1 MKTGFLMVCYISV
14 MVFLIYFTSCKH
26 NPGIGDLDPDPQDTT
41 GNPIDTTI
49 QGVPCN
55 PDVVY
60 FTKDVLPI
68 LTSNCAFSGCHDA
81 ISAADGVR
89 LNNFENV
96 IKTGK
101 IKSGKPDDSELYEII
116 TESKD
121 KDRMPPAPAP
131 RLSADQ
137 INVIRK
143 WIVQGAK
150 NEFCDDSAGSC
161 ITVGISYSQFI
172 KPLITTHCIGCHNPS
187 NSGGGI
193 SLDSYQGVKS
203 IAISGKLYGAV
214 SHTSGFAAMPQG
226 GQKLSSCNILKLKS
240 WIDSGA
246 PEN

>member
-1 MKTGFLMVCYISV
+1 MKTGFLLICVICV
-14 MVFLIYFTSCKH
+14 AAFLLYLPSCKH
-26 NPGIGDLDPDPQDTT
+26 NPVIGDLEPDPQDTT
-41 GNPIDTTI
+41 LNPVDTTL

-55 PDVVY
+55 PDIVY

-96 IKTGK
+96 ISTGK
-101 IKSGKPDDSELYEII
+101 IKAGKPDDSELYEII
-116 TESKD
+116 TESKE

-137 INVIRK
+137 ISVIRK

-161 ITVGISYSQFI
+161 ITTGISYTLFV
-172 KPLITTHCIGCHNPS
+172 KPLITTHCIGCHNLS
-187 NSGGGI
+187 NSSGGI
-193 SLDSYQGVKS
+193 RLDSYQSVKS
-203 IAISGKLYGAV
+203 IASSGRLFGAV
-214 SHTSGFAAMPQG
+214 SQISGYVAMPQG

-240 WIDSGA
+240 WIDAGA